1 MPSISTRD
9 FGPLDYDAGAELQ
22 FPHGLPGFENQKRFV
37 LIEKDALAPLIFLQS
52 AESEGLCFITVPVQ
66 LVDPGYQMG
75 MTEEDHH
82 ILIEDSGDLLS
93 LAIVA
98 ASANAIT
105 ANLLAPV
112 VINLKTRIGV
122 QAVRP
127 DARYSHQH
135 ALPELA
141 SCL

>member
-9 FGPLDYDAGAELQ
+9 FGPLDYDSGAELQ

-75 MTEEDHH
+75 MTEEDHR

-135 ALPELA
+135 PLPELA